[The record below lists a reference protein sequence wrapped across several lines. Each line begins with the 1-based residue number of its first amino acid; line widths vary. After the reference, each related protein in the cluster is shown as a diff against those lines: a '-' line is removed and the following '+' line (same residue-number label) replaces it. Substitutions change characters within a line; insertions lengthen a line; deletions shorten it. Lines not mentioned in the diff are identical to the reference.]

1 MLLISLLFAAA
12 QDQKLDNAVQ
22 SLTRSSIELAEA
34 ASNYGALKVIF
45 GIFMV
50 LVLVLVVMFMYTIWN
65 LNKKISV
72 VSESSSKVTEFFDGA
87 ADSTIGV
94 TEAQILIRREFNCLG
109 HILKYA
115 ILRTRLENHI
125 DNKESVIKKV
135 DILVNNEYSELCG
148 LMSNF
153 NCDGKSLSTIFEL
166 QDNEAIKDM
175 VIEQIYIP
183 KDQFSISNMD
193 QSVSMYLNGLKLMYL
208 KNYNHGTKIIT
219 DH

>member
-1 MLLISLLFAAA
+1 MPLISLLFAAA
-12 QDQKLDNAVQ
+12 QDQKLDHAVQ

-72 VSESSSKVTEFFDGA
+72 VSESSSKITEFFDGA

-109 HILKYA
+109 HILKYV
-115 ILRTRLENHI
+115 ILRIRLENHI

-208 KNYNHGTKIIT
+208 KKL
-219 DH
+219 

>member
-1 MLLISLLFAAA
+1 MPLISSLFALA

-22 SLTRSSIELAEA
+22 SLTKSSIELAEA

-72 VSESSSKVTEFFDGA
+72 VSESSSKISEFFDGA

-109 HILKYA
+109 HILKYD
-115 ILRTRLENHI
+115 ILRIRLENHI
-125 DNKESVIKKV
+125 DNKESIVKKV

-153 NCDGKSLSTIFEL
+153 NCNGKSLSTIFEL

-193 QSVSMYLNGLKLMYL
+193 QSVSMYLNGLKLMCL
-208 KNYNHGTKIIT
+208 KKL
-219 DH
+219 

>member
-1 MLLISLLFAAA
+1 MPLISLLFAAA
-12 QDQKLDNAVQ
+12 QDQKLDHAVQ

-115 ILRTRLENHI
+115 ILRIRLENNI

-153 NCDGKSLSTIFEL
+153 NCDGKSLSTLFEL

-208 KNYNHGTKIIT
+208 KKL
-219 DH
+219 

>member
-1 MLLISLLFAAA
+1 MPLISLLFAAA

-34 ASNYGALKVIF
+34 ASNYGALRVIF

-50 LVLVLVVMFMYTIWN
+50 LVLVLVVMFIYTVWN

-72 VSESSSKVTEFFDGA
+72 VSESSNKITEFFDGA

-109 HILKYA
+109 YILKYA
-115 ILRTRLENHI
+115 ILRIRLENHI

-153 NCDGKSLSTIFEL
+153 NYDGKSLSTLFEL

-208 KNYNHGTKIIT
+208 KKL
-219 DH
+219 

>member
-1 MLLISLLFAAA
+1 MPLISLLFAAA

-72 VSESSSKVTEFFDGA
+72 VSESSSKITEFFDGA

-109 HILKYA
+109 YILKYA
-115 ILRTRLENHI
+115 ILRIRLENHI

-166 QDNEAIKDM
+166 QDNEAIKDV

-208 KNYNHGTKIIT
+208 KKL
-219 DH
+219 

>member
-1 MLLISLLFAAA
+1 MPLISLLFAAA

-22 SLTRSSIELAEA
+22 SLTRSSLELAEA

-94 TEAQILIRREFNCLG
+94 TEAQILIRREFSCLG
-109 HILKYA
+109 HILKYS
-115 ILRTRLENHI
+115 ILRIRLENHV

-208 KNYNHGTKIIT
+208 KKL
-219 DH
+219 

>member
-1 MLLISLLFAAA
+1 MPLISLLFAAA
-12 QDQKLDNAVQ
+12 QDQKLDHAVQ

-72 VSESSSKVTEFFDGA
+72 VSESSSKITEFFDGA

-109 HILKYA
+109 HILKYV
-115 ILRTRLENHI
+115 ILRIRFENHI

-175 VIEQIYIP
+175 VIEQIYMP
-183 KDQFSISNMD
+183 QDQFSISNMD

-208 KNYNHGTKIIT
+208 KKL
-219 DH
+219 

>member
-1 MLLISLLFAAA
+1 MPLISLLFAAA

-109 HILKYA
+109 YILKYA
-115 ILRTRLENHI
+115 ILRIRLENHI

-193 QSVSMYLNGLKLMYL
+193 QSVSMYLDGLKLMYL
-208 KNYNHGTKIIT
+208 KKL
-219 DH
+219 

>member
-1 MLLISLLFAAA
+1 MPLISLLFALA

-22 SLTRSSIELAEA
+22 SLTKSSIELTEA

-109 HILKYA
+109 HILKYV
-115 ILRTRLENHI
+115 ILRIRLENHI

-208 KNYNHGTKIIT
+208 KKL
-219 DH
+219 

>member
-22 SLTRSSIELAEA
+22 SLIRSSIELAEA

-109 HILKYA
+109 HILKYV
-115 ILRTRLENHI
+115 ILRIRLENHI

-208 KNYNHGTKIIT
+208 KKL
-219 DH
+219 

>member
-1 MLLISLLFAAA
+1 MPLISLLFAAA

-50 LVLVLVVMFMYTIWN
+50 LVLVLVVMFIYTIWN

-109 HILKYA
+109 HILKYT
-115 ILRTRLENHI
+115 ILRIRLENHI

-208 KNYNHGTKIIT
+208 KKL
-219 DH
+219 

>member
-1 MLLISLLFAAA
+1 MPLISLLFAAA
-12 QDQKLDNAVQ
+12 QDQKLDHAVQ

-94 TEAQILIRREFNCLG
+94 TEAQVLIRREFNCLG
-109 HILKYA
+109 HILKYT
-115 ILRTRLENHI
+115 ILRIRLENHI

-135 DILVNNEYSELCG
+135 DILVNNEYSELYG

-208 KNYNHGTKIIT
+208 KKL
-219 DH
+219 

>member
-1 MLLISLLFAAA
+1 MPLISLLFAAA

-50 LVLVLVVMFMYTIWN
+50 LVLVLVVMFIYTIWN

-72 VSESSSKVTEFFDGA
+72 VSESSSKITEFFDGA

-109 HILKYA
+109 YILKYA
-115 ILRTRLENHI
+115 ILRIRFENHI

-208 KNYNHGTKIIT
+208 KKL
-219 DH
+219 

>member
-12 QDQKLDNAVQ
+12 QDQKLDHAVQ

-50 LVLVLVVMFMYTIWN
+50 LVLVLVVMFIYTIWN

-109 HILKYA
+109 HILKYV
-115 ILRTRLENHI
+115 ILRIRLENHI

-193 QSVSMYLNGLKLMYL
+193 QSVSMYLNGLRLMYL
-208 KNYNHGTKIIT
+208 KKL
-219 DH
+219 

>member
-1 MLLISLLFAAA
+1 MPLITFLFATT
-12 QDQKLDNAVQ
+12 QDPKLDNIVQ

-50 LVLVLVVMFMYTIWN
+50 LVLVLVVMFIYTIWN
-65 LNKKISV
+65 LNRKISV

-109 HILKYA
+109 HILKYT
-115 ILRTRLENHI
+115 ILRIRLENHI

-153 NCDGKSLSTIFEL
+153 NCNGKPLSTIFEL

-208 KNYNHGTKIIT
+208 KKL
-219 DH
+219 

>member
-1 MLLISLLFAAA
+1 MLLILLLFAAA

-50 LVLVLVVMFMYTIWN
+50 LVLVLVVMFIYTIWN

-72 VSESSSKVTEFFDGA
+72 VSESFSKVTEFFDGA

-109 HILKYA
+109 HILKYV

-166 QDNEAIKDM
+166 QDNEAIKNM

-208 KNYNHGTKIIT
+208 KKL
-219 DH
+219 

>member
-1 MLLISLLFAAA
+1 MPLISLLFAAA
-12 QDQKLDNAVQ
+12 QDQKLDNVVQ

-109 HILKYA
+109 YILKYA
-115 ILRTRLENHI
+115 ILRIRLENHI

-208 KNYNHGTKIIT
+208 KKL
-219 DH
+219 

>member
-1 MLLISLLFAAA
+1 MPLISLLFAAA
-12 QDQKLDNAVQ
+12 PDQKLDNAVQ

-72 VSESSSKVTEFFDGA
+72 VSESSSKITEFFDGA

-109 HILKYA
+109 YILKYA
-115 ILRTRLENHI
+115 ILRIRLENHI

-193 QSVSMYLNGLKLMYL
+193 QSVNMYLNGLKLMYL
-208 KNYNHGTKIIT
+208 KKL
-219 DH
+219 

>member
-1 MLLISLLFAAA
+1 MPLISLLFAAA

-22 SLTRSSIELAEA
+22 SLTRSSLELAEA

-72 VSESSSKVTEFFDGA
+72 VSESSSKITEFFDGA
-87 ADSTIGV
+87 TDSTIGV

-109 HILKYA
+109 HILKYV
-115 ILRTRLENHI
+115 ILRIRLENHI

-175 VIEQIYIP
+175 IIEQIYIP

-208 KNYNHGTKIIT
+208 KKL
-219 DH
+219 

>member
-1 MLLISLLFAAA
+1 MPLISLLFAAA

-65 LNKKISV
+65 LNKKISA

-109 HILKYA
+109 YILKYA
-115 ILRTRLENHI
+115 ILRIRLENHI

-208 KNYNHGTKIIT
+208 KKL
-219 DH
+219 

>member
-1 MLLISLLFAAA
+1 MPLISLLFAAA

-72 VSESSSKVTEFFDGA
+72 VSESSSKITEFFDGA

-109 HILKYA
+109 YILKYA
-115 ILRTRLENHI
+115 ILRIRLENNI

-208 KNYNHGTKIIT
+208 KKL
-219 DH
+219 

>member
-1 MLLISLLFAAA
+1 MPLISLLFAAA

-72 VSESSSKVTEFFDGA
+72 VSESSSKITEFFDGA

-109 HILKYA
+109 YILKYA
-115 ILRTRLENHI
+115 ILRIRLENHI

-153 NCDGKSLSTIFEL
+153 NCDGKSLSTVFEL

-208 KNYNHGTKIIT
+208 KKL
-219 DH
+219 

>member
-1 MLLISLLFAAA
+1 MPLISLLFAAA
-12 QDQKLDNAVQ
+12 QDQKLDHAVQ

-109 HILKYA
+109 HILKYT
-115 ILRTRLENHI
+115 ILRIRLENHI

-166 QDNEAIKDM
+166 QDNEAIKDI

-208 KNYNHGTKIIT
+208 KKL
-219 DH
+219 

>member
-12 QDQKLDNAVQ
+12 QDQKLDHAVQ

-193 QSVSMYLNGLKLMYL
+193 QSVSMYLNGLRLMYL
-208 KNYNHGTKIIT
+208 KKL
-219 DH
+219 

>member
-94 TEAQILIRREFNCLG
+94 TEAQILIRGEFNCLG

-153 NCDGKSLSTIFEL
+153 NCNGKSLSTIFEL

-208 KNYNHGTKIIT
+208 KKL
-219 DH
+219 

>member
-1 MLLISLLFAAA
+1 MPLISLLFAAA
-12 QDQKLDNAVQ
+12 QDQKLDRVVQ

-50 LVLVLVVMFMYTIWN
+50 LVLVLVVMFIYTVWN

-109 HILKYA
+109 HILKYV
-115 ILRTRLENHI
+115 ILRIRLENHI

-208 KNYNHGTKIIT
+208 KKL
-219 DH
+219 

>member
-1 MLLISLLFAAA
+1 MPLISLLFAAA
-12 QDQKLDNAVQ
+12 QDQKLDHAVQ

-87 ADSTIGV
+87 SDSTIGI

-109 HILKYA
+109 YILKYA
-115 ILRTRLENHI
+115 ILRIRLENHI

-148 LMSNF
+148 LMSSF

-193 QSVSMYLNGLKLMYL
+193 QSVSMYLNGLKLMYIKKL
-208 KNYNHGTKIIT
+208 
-219 DH
+219 

>member
-1 MLLISLLFAAA
+1 MPLISLLFAAA

-72 VSESSSKVTEFFDGA
+72 VSESSNKVTEFFDGA

-109 HILKYA
+109 HILKYT
-115 ILRTRLENHI
+115 ILRIRLENHI

-153 NCDGKSLSTIFEL
+153 NCNGKSLSTIFEL

-183 KDQFSISNMD
+183 QDQFSISNMD

-208 KNYNHGTKIIT
+208 KKL
-219 DH
+219 

>member
-12 QDQKLDNAVQ
+12 QDQELDNAVQ

-50 LVLVLVVMFMYTIWN
+50 LVLVLVVMFIYTIWN

-109 HILKYA
+109 YILKYA
-115 ILRTRLENHI
+115 ILRIRLENHI

-208 KNYNHGTKIIT
+208 KKL
-219 DH
+219 

>member
-50 LVLVLVVMFMYTIWN
+50 LVLVLVVMFIYTIWN

-153 NCDGKSLSTIFEL
+153 NCNGKSLSTIFEL

-208 KNYNHGTKIIT
+208 KKL
-219 DH
+219 

>member
-1 MLLISLLFAAA
+1 MPLISLLFAAA

-193 QSVSMYLNGLKLMYL
+193 QSVSMYLNGLKLMCL
-208 KNYNHGTKIIT
+208 KKL
-219 DH
+219 